1 MFDATDHKQILLLE
15 PSYIAH
21 FKATLVY
28 FSAEQFIWVSECQK
42 HYQKRKNSKKFV
54 ILMLLA
60 NLKSFSG
67 AYIAAIIEQYISL

>member
-1 MFDATDHKQILLLE
+1 MFDATDHKQILVLE

-28 FSAEQFIWVSECQK
+28 FSTKQFIWVSEGQK
-42 HYQKRKNSKKFV
+42 HHQKRKNSKKIV

-60 NLKSFSG
+60 ILKSFSG
-67 AYIAAIIEQYISL
+67 AYIAAIIEQNISL